1 VRRRGRGWRAEKK
14 SGNLWLNKLKND
26 QVVNLQKVFI
36 TDAGYKHTL
45 GAVRSLGKKG
55 FYVIAGAPGKHA
67 QSFYS
72 KYCNESVIYPDPR
85 DERRFI
91 DFLLE
96 YFQKN
101 KVDVLLPIGY
111 LATVAIS
118 KYKDELLSYTKIPV
132 ADYQS
137 MQIASDKYR
146 TMEMARELGIPTPRE
161 YSSIEDVNTYPIV
174 AKGIYESGQ
183 VRYINSAEELN
194 RIPLSNNILQEY
206 IPGEGFGFYALFN
219 KGEERAIFMHK
230 RMREYPITGGS
241 STAAESMYDPELRDL
256 GLTLLKALDW
266 HGVAMVEFKKDSRDG
281 KYKLMEINPKF
292 WGSLDLSIASGVDF
306 PYLTVM
312 MALEGDI
319 QPVLDYNRD
328 VKFRWPFPDDILHML
343 ANPKSAK
350 HAIRDIFD
358 KKAKSNIVLD
368 DIKPNLFQLYQTGIV
383 VLQHIRDGDLKY
395 PHGKPEKRT

>member
-1 VRRRGRGWRAEKK
+1 M
-14 SGNLWLNKLKND
+14 
-26 QVVNLQKVFI
+26 QKVFI

>member
-1 VRRRGRGWRAEKK
+1 M
-14 SGNLWLNKLKND
+14 
-26 QVVNLQKVFI
+26 QKVFI

-161 YSSIEDVNTYPIV
+161 YSSIDDVGTYPIV

-194 RIPLSNNILQEY
+194 RISLSNHILQEY

-219 KGEERAIFMHK
+219 KGEVRAIFMHK
-230 RMREYPITGGS
+230 RIREYPITGGS
-241 STAAESMYDPELRDL
+241 STAAESTYDLELKVL